1 MPRLWSETVDAHRR
15 QVREAILDASAALV
29 AEQGLLSVKMAGIAE
44 KTGIGRATLYNYFPD
59 VEAILVAWHERQIRG
74 HLEQLGAMQQKA
86 GDSGERLEAVLTAY
100 AHMVHESHGG
110 QDNEIVAFLH
120 RNEHVAEAK
129 QQLLGM
135 IRDLIAEGAQ
145 AGDIRDDVPAEEL
158 ANFCLHALAAAGNL
172 RSRASVHR
180 LVAVTMSALHPTRHF
195 PGADEPPGV
204 PTLENARDHTAG
216 GADVHESR
224 RPRR

>member
-1 MPRLWSETVDAHRR
+1 VPRLWSETVDAHRR
-15 QVREAILDASAALV
+15 QVREAILDATAALV

-59 VEAILVAWHERQIRG
+59 VEAILVAWHERQISG
-74 HLEQLGAMQQKA
+74 HLEQLGAMQQRA
-86 GDSGERLEAVLTAY
+86 GDPDERLEAVLTAY
-100 AHMVHESHGG
+100 ALMAHESHGG

-120 RNEHVAEAK
+120 RNEHVAGA
-129 QQLLGM
+129 QQLLLGM

-145 AGDIRDDVPAEEL
+145 AGDLRDDVPAEEL

-180 LVAVTMSALHPTRHF
+180 LVAVTMSGLQPTRPF
-195 PGADEPPGV
+195 PDAGEPPDM
-204 PTLENARDHTAG
+204 PRLEHARDHPDG
-216 GADVHESR
+216 GADAHEGRRSR
-224 RPRR
+224 R